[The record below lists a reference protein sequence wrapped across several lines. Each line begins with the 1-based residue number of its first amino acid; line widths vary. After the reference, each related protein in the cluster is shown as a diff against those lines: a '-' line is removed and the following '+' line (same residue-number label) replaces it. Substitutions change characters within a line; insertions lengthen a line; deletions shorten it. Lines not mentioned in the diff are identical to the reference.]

1 MDNEKD
7 LLILQLQNQIDKLD
21 KDLDK
26 HDRSIQVLFYILVLL
41 IIAVVAFGVY
51 YYHELLPLVSDLQK
65 LHSAFW

>member
-26 HDRSIQVLFYILVLL
+26 HDRAIQTLFYILVLF
-41 IIAVVAFGVY
+41 IIAAFAFGVY
-51 YYHELLPLVSDLQK
+51 YYHEVLPLVSDLQK
-65 LHSAFW
+65 LYSAFR